1 MKNYIIL
8 LLLFVSV
15 QAVADVQKI
24 VAIVNDDPITQIELD
39 ERTKLIAF
47 FSNVSPEDYNQ
58 RAMIKKIAIEN
69 LIDEQLLSQQ
79 EKALGVKVDDTAI
92 DNGISNIEENNK
104 MPKGQ
109 LALMLREQNIS
120 YSSFRTKVK
129 NDILKF
135 RLASEVFA
143 QDVNINNND
152 LETIALNQKVKDV
165 DLMLKVLT
173 TKDLSQKSYNN
184 MLGISKKLK
193 NCKKLQKTSY
203 KAVATLDVVESKF
216 SKLDAQT
223 KNIVS
228 ALKVNANSG
237 VVKIGDEF
245 KIIMVCGRKVDNLSE
260 KESNYF
266 TNVLTNKKLGLKL
279 KKYQEDLRKKAYIK
293 IL

>member
-1 MKNYIIL
+1 MKNFIIL
-8 LLLFVSV
+8 FLLFVSV
-15 QAVADVQKI
+15 QALADVQKI
-24 VAIVNDDPITQIELD
+24 VAIVNDDPITQTELD

-47 FSNVSPEDYNQ
+47 CSNVSPEDYNQ
-58 RAMIKKIAIEN
+58 RVKIRKIAIEN
-69 LIDEQLLSQQ
+69 LIDEELLSQQ
-79 EKALGVKVDDTAI
+79 EKALGIKVDDDAI

-120 YSSFRTKVK
+120 ASSFRTKVK

-143 QDVNINNND
+143 PDVNINNND

-165 DLMLKVLT
+165 DLKLKVFST
-173 TKDLSQKSYNN
+173 NDLSVKSYNN
-184 MLGISKKLK
+184 MQGISRKLK
-193 NCKKLQKTSY
+193 SCKRLKGIRY
-203 KAVATLDVVESKF
+203 KFIATLDVIDSKL

-223 KNIVS
+223 KNIVRN
-228 ALKVNANSG
+228 LIVNSNSG

-245 KIIMVCGRKVDNLSE
+245 KIIMVCNRAIDNLSE